1 MIRYSGKDS
10 EAEVME
16 PQGLELPAHL
26 RPRHVFPLSF
36 SEWPLSPTGKLDRRR
51 LAKEA
56 QLMLAEKD
64 RGFPHGLPFFFWRCN
79 GVGHI

>member
-1 MIRYSGKDS
+1 
-10 EAEVME
+10 ME
-16 PQGLELPAHL
+16 PPVLELPAHL

-36 SEWPLSPTGKLDRRR
+36 SEWPLSPTGKLDRQR

-64 RGFPHGLPFFFWRCN
+64 RGSS
-79 GVGHI
+79 